1 MSQKTL
7 RDEFAMV
14 AMSAD
19 LANPLTG
26 LREGENR
33 EDLRERAEFYYR
45 LANAMCDAR
54 EKTKRHQKVS
64 IFRRKDDPKPPENP

>member
-14 AMSAD
+14 AMQAD

-26 LREGENR
+26 LREGEDAK
-33 EDLRERAEFYYR
+33 DLRERAEFYYR

-54 EKTKRHQKVS
+54 DRTKRSGKVHA
-64 IFRRKDDPKPPENP
+64 FRRKDDPKPPEQP